1 MRKAIMV
8 VLMFMI
14 AAVLLVLSGCG
25 GGSSAVP
32 GKGDLKITVT
42 FPPQP
47 EGVSPEAIPVATN
60 SFRIRISD
68 PVTGDPLAADVVIS
82 RAGGVTQTVVI
93 PGIRAGNTRLQAWAY
108 TSLDGTGEAIAQ
120 AQTTVV
126 VVQGEE
132 VTAHLV
138 LAALP
143 FRVEVTPSP
152 LSLEKSKTGKL
163 TATVYDVDGN
173 IILGT
178 FTFNWSSD
186 NEGVAKVDDSGAVLA
201 VDKGSCKVSAQE
213 SVSGKTGSADVNVW
227 VATAATATIEPARVI
242 LPMGRTADLTATAY
256 DNLGAVIPYAM
267 VQTWSV
273 DDPSIA
279 GITGTGNQ
287 VKVTLGPTA
296 GTTTVR
302 ADFGGGLV
310 ATCKVTCDKSGTI
323 RVILE

>member
-1 MRKAIMV
+1 MRRASMV
-8 VLMFMI
+8 VLVVLT
-14 AAVLLVLSGCG
+14 AAIFLVLSGCG

-47 EGVSPEAIPVATN
+47 GEVSPEAIPVATN
-60 SFRIRISD
+60 SFRIRITD
-68 PVTGDPLAADVVIS
+68 PVTGDPLAADVIVS

-93 PGIRAGNTRLQAWAY
+93 PGIRTGNTRLQAWAY
-108 TSLDGTGEAIAQ
+108 TSLDGTGEAIAR
-120 AQTTVV
+120 AETTVV

-152 LSLEKSKTGKL
+152 LSLEKTKTGKL

-178 FTFNWSSD
+178 FTFTWSSD
-186 NEGVAKVDDSGAVLA
+186 NEGVAEADDSGLVLA
-201 VDKGSCKVSAQE
+201 SDKGSCKVSAQE

-227 VATAATATIEPARVI
+227 MATVAKADIKPDRVV
-242 LPMGRTADLTATAY
+242 LSKGETADLTATAY
-256 DNLGAVIPYAM
+256 DNLGAVIPYAL

-287 VKVTLGPTA
+287 VKVTLGSAA

-302 ADFGGGLV
+302 ADFGGGVV
-310 ATCKVTCDKSGTI
+310 ATCKVTCESSGTI
-323 RVILE
+323 RLILE